1 MSKTL
6 IIGLKLT
13 TSITGEIIFSHLMPY
28 FLLVV
33 FQDSFFLIGLVGRN
47 KKNSYTH
54 FRANLYIK

>member
-28 FLLVV
+28 F
-33 FQDSFFLIGLVGRN
+33 FISCFSRFFFLIGLVGRN